1 MTIGMISVRTLENK
15 RVRTDSKL
23 WISFRLVF
31 ICRQWGWQESS
42 SAGSVS
48 RRFVSST
55 SKVHLKLKQRS
66 VLDGRHSFT
75 EDNNPNMSLT

>member
-15 RVRTDSKL
+15 RVGTDSKL

-31 ICRQWGWQESS
+31 ICRQCGWQESS
-42 SAGSVS
+42 SVGSVS

-55 SKVHLKLKQRS
+55 LKVHLKLKQRS